1 MRTLAILVV
10 VVLAGRPASAA
21 SILIDSIDSTDLL
34 PVELLLA
41 SSGLDVPDAESDAD
55 EDTLSAIALRLV
67 PHAIGAADDEVAS
80 DGGDAIAALGDD
92 VWSGYRPVVTSEV
105 LHAMHDD
112 YLISPYTIEPAAD
125 SESLAADAGDTL
137 GAPPMAPLDD
147 LQSADPRERSFAR
160 AAMSQVEP
168 AALTLLAVC
177 LTLAVS
183 GAREWRRRTWHRRH
197 LHYRHHHRRR

>member
-1 MRTLAILVV
+1 MRTLAILAV

-21 SILIDSIDSTDLL
+21 SILIDSIDSTGLL

-41 SSGLDVPDAESDAD
+41 SSRLDVPDADSDAD
-55 EDTLSAIALRLV
+55 EDALSAIALRLV
-67 PHAIGAADDEVAS
+67 PHAIGAAGGEATLDA
-80 DGGDAIAALGDD
+80 GDAIAAASDD

-105 LHAMHDD
+105 VHAIHGGG
-112 YLISPYTIEPAAD
+112 LVSPYTIEPVANT
-125 SESLAADAGDTL
+125 ESLAGLAVDTPGATSLGDLHALPSGDT
-137 GAPPMAPLDD
+137 
-147 LQSADPRERSFAR
+147 QERSVDR

-197 LHYRHHHRRR
+197 LHYRHLHRRR